1 MMARLLLSLLAVSMP
16 PSTPTLRL
24 CLDTRIMWDEVL
36 GVGFS
41 PDGKTLAAGSSQ
53 ETWLWETA
61 TWQSR
66 AFLPHGGTSLSFS
79 KDGRLIALAS
89 SYRDPGEVVVWDIP
103 AEKPRRL
110 FQPRC
115 GPIYA
120 LALSP
125 DGKFVA
131 ASGYRGLQAWDVASG
146 AEALSCLGVRIQAL
160 AFAPHGRTLATGDEN
175 GNISLWDLSTAKKT
189 ASRRAHTKNVDSIA
203 FSQDGRTLVSH
214 AWDGTISVYDM
225 RPMRERSK
233 THLKNATTPY
243 LGIAVQPDKK
253 MVAVI
258 TEGVTL
264 YDASSGKALTTVF
277 YNREKQPTAFAAAFS
292 PDGGLLAAGIEGDRL
307 LVWTLR

>member
-1 MMARLLLSLLAVSMP
+1 MMARMLLSLLVVSMP

-146 AEALSCLGVRIQAL
+146 AEALSCLGVLIQAL
-160 AFAPHGRTLATGDEN
+160 AFAPHGRTLAAGDEN

-233 THLKNATTPY
+233 TRLKTPTTDCVGFA
-243 LGIAVQPDKK
+243 LKPDGR
-253 MVAVI
+253 MAAVI
-258 TEGVTL
+258 TEGVRL
-264 YDASSGKALTTVF
+264 YDATSGRELKTTASEAEERPRAW
-277 YNREKQPTAFAAAFS
+277 NAAFS
-292 PDGGLLAAGIEGDRL
+292 PDGGLLAAGVEGERL